1 VTDGV
6 ACVLDILDTAGQEEY
21 SALRSQWIRWGE
33 GFLVVYSVT
42 QRTSFEEVDG
52 LCRQICQVKEVNA
65 SEAPPIVLVANKV
78 DLAPQ
83 REVSTQEGQHLA
95 QRWGCAFFEAS
106 AKTRTNVDEA
116 FFEVVRKIR
125 AVEGMP
131 APSTKPINE
140 STRSKRNTCAL
151 F

>member
-1 VTDGV
+1 MRPRRLQS
-6 ACVLDILDTAGQEEY
+6 VLSAIYNIIAAFPWPLFIDIL
-21 SALRSQWIRWGE
+21 
-33 GFLVVYSVT
+33 
-42 QRTSFEEVDG
+42 
-52 LCRQICQVKEVNA
+52 VNV
-65 SEAPPIVLVANKV
+65 VLVANKV

-106 AKTRTNVDEA
+106 AKTRTNVDEVPATHPRTHWSKAQEQVAQTIALAIRTCVRGRVQA

-131 APSTKPINE
+131 APSTKPVNE
-140 STRSKRNTCAL
+140 STRSKRNTCSL